1 MNVQLLPAL
10 KTARSLLTNNGQLH
24 VFLIRQCQQAK
35 RAATAS
41 QLTTFHQA
49 VTNSERRFWYLR

>member
-1 MNVQLLPAL
+1 MSLAPVVLLLKSMNYFA
-10 KTARSLLTNNGQLH
+10 
-24 VFLIRQCQQAK
+24 AK

-49 VTNSERRFWYLR
+49 LT